1 MARNYEVEGILRDPR
16 GAPLFRC
23 SVCGAPLTLADFGH
37 QGLRYPDSGETAQE
51 YLDTEL
57 IDRLTHYDCVATA
70 RKAV

>member
-1 MARNYEVEGILRDPR
+1 MARNGEVEGMLRDQR

-23 SVCGAPLTLADFGH
+23 SVCGGPLSVVDFFH
-37 QGLRYPDSGETAQE
+37 QGLRYPESGETAQD

-57 IDRLTHYDCVATA
+57 IDELAHHDCVSAA